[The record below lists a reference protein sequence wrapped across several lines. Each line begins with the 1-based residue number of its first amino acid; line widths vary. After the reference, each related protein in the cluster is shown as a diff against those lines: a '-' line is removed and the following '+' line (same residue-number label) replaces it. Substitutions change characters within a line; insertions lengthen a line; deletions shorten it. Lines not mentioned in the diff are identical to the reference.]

1 MNEKETK
8 RLDVTLR
15 FGSVLLVASGLSRV
29 MGVKISNDPKA

>member
-1 MNEKETK
+1 MNDKETK

-29 MGVKISNDPKA
+29 MSIKISNDPEA